1 MNKVPVVLISGDD
14 DVLISRSLNNHIE
27 KALGNEDRTLA
38 LEELTEANYLSS
50 EQFNISKLVDSAQ
63 TAPFLTENR
72 VVVGRHMGRFS
83 KKDDLEP
90 LLEYLN
96 SPLQTTSLILVWEKG
111 SNPQQ
116 QRLSPVPKALLEAIE
131 SSGGTIEKVS
141 TGKGKQAEKWLADL
155 LKEASVELTGEAR
168 KHISDHLGEDRTK
181 VFALLEVLAAGYE
194 SSEILELRDVESYL
208 GDAGSIMPWDLT
220 DSIDSGKIPEALE
233 RLHRMLRADGRHP
246 LGVLALLHSHYE
258 KMLRIEGS
266 NLKEEKAV
274 AEALSISPYPAKK
287 ILSSSRRLG
296 KKNIFRAIGLI
307 AEADLDLKGKKGW
320 PPELVV
326 EVRVARLA
334 AMR

>member
-141 TGKGKQAEKWLADL
+141 TGKGKQAEKWLSEL
-155 LKEASVELTGEAR
+155 LDKAPVELTREAR
-168 KHISDHLGEDRTK
+168 KHLSEHFGEDRTK
-181 VFALLEVLAAGYE
+181 VFALLEVLAAVYDGN
-194 SSEILELRDVESYL
+194 EILELGDVEPYL
-208 GDAGSIMPWDLT
+208 GNAGSVMPWDLT

-233 RLHRMLRADGRHP
+233 RLNRMLRADGRHP

-274 AEALSISPYPAKK
+274 AEALSISAYPAKK
-287 ILSSSRRLG
+287 VLSSSRRLG

-326 EVRVARLA
+326 EVLVARLA